1 MKLFILRFLH
11 FICNSFVFY
20 VPMHDFRNMF
30 LRLCGSKIG
39 HSRIDMYCIIRRMGH
54 LTIGNYTHVNKF
66 CILDAGSDLVIGNNV
81 SISYRVSLLTGDH
94 DMNSPTFAYRGGR
107 IIIED
112 NVWIGCNAVVLP
124 GVKIG
129 KGAVVAS
136 GSVVTK
142 DVSECSVVAGIPAK
156 EIGKRQNKFH
166 YKCYD
171 NVGLNRFWFS

>member
-1 MKLFILRFLH
+1 M
-11 FICNSFVFY
+11 
-20 VPMHDFRNMF
+20 
-30 LRLCGSKIG
+30 
-39 HSRIDMYCIIRRMGH
+39 
-54 LTIGNYTHVNKF
+54 
-66 CILDAGSDLVIGNNV
+66 

-136 GSVVTK
+136 GAVVTK
-142 DVSECSVVAGIPAK
+142 DVPDYSVVAGTPAK
-156 EIGKRQNKFH
+156 EIGKRQNVFH

-171 NVGLNRFWFS
+171 NVGLKRFWFS